1 MNKQMK
7 PDQSLLQFMLR
18 AQQQLARQ
26 NAQSSDKGYV
36 MMLTSI
42 ITILLF
48 SMLGAYLT
56 MTNLNKSA
64 VAAYAD
70 TNNTFY
76 AAESALNKRAAL
88 VAAKFDE
95 YGTPTGDG
103 IGKTAANIAN
113 CFPVGPKSTPTA
125 ATATRAADD
134 FECLNF
140 PSESKSSSNTV
151 YQSLDGTST
160 NGSSWGGSGTFTTK
174 TETNNYLA
182 YTFVADTTNYATAPI
197 APTATTPGTPGTPN
211 AKVVPSGEDYA
222 GLNVMEYKY
231 TVYATAAKNNDPTQ
245 TVDNTDAKTVLQ
257 MDFKSR
263 VIPLFQFAAFYNE
276 DMEISSSSN
285 MDVSGRVHTNGNLY
299 IQPHNTDIN
308 IATTF
313 SDSITAAGRI
323 YNRIDSNNLISSA
336 GSLARLKLTSP
347 TGTSYL
353 NFPAFD
359 SSKKS
364 PIDLAAATI
373 GGLSETEST
382 TFRSLVKD
390 NNPNSGGITPL
401 TTPNAGFLR
410 KRNYY
415 KSSIAS
421 TLAEKQAAVG
431 EYWAKADIR
440 LEMVPDRDVTNDGTN
455 PLPTDTTT
463 ATTPTSPSFTTQWN
477 RNEAII
483 PFNFTSIQAGAT
495 GATST
500 CTTTPPDAN
509 ADPVNTYVDPTRNGA
524 STLQCKVF
532 TKGQLQSLRQ
542 PVLVLTNINQ
552 VAGLQEQEA
561 VTLGATT
568 LRPSLANY
576 SIAVSN
582 KEAILLALQTAK
594 DSVEWTP
601 SLRDRGLQISNLPY
615 GRKQNNFKESFKT
628 ELVSLGMSA
637 EDLDSWSIDQ
647 IAALNDGNLTN
658 RSKTVGNETKILRA
672 LQVALASTSR
682 PVPLDS
688 LAAALNTYAAGSPEA
703 EFKGKFDDLINNGT
717 ITGLSSIDL
726 DSWTPNQIAALQGA
740 WFLPAPIQ
748 RLTSTASTD
757 SSNYRSSGFY
767 DGREQRWITMLQT
780 NIKSL
785 SVWNRDGLYVDASD
799 NNLTTAYSATT
810 DNINAAF
817 NNGAGANFTNG
828 FAFIRG
834 ATDAAQP
841 VGSLRY
847 LGLGSTNATAG
858 GLVVHATVN
867 DDLNGDGNVDV
878 TKVNPDGSAITSTNS
893 IPFDRDANENIKYEK
908 NLKGEDKIKDYEK
921 NPDGTD
927 KLDATGKKIPIKIP
941 ATRDYLRKYWG
952 QNPRQSPFGFAFN
965 GGDFLPGALNITSDR
980 AVYLQGNFNNNGG
993 AQTAQG
999 DTTLTPPDDN
1009 RLPAAIMADTIAVL
1023 SNQCTSS
1030 DKVNDALGLP
1040 LGQINC
1046 GIPSAA
1052 TGSQDLPIGIQY
1064 YSVSGSTAVNAAF
1077 LSNTDRSVGNCAPST
1092 SITEPYSCDTT
1103 GRNSGGLNNY
1113 MRMLEDW
1120 GGTGGHY
1127 VNYSG
1132 SFISLGIPLEY
1143 SGQYLPGGT
1152 YYNIPAR
1159 NFNFDNNLKMF
1170 SKLPPM
1176 TPSARYL
1183 QQEVF
1188 KRTFN

>member
-7 PDQSLLQFMLR
+7 PDRSLLQFMLR

-88 VAAKFDE
+88 VQAKFDR
-95 YGTPTGDG
+95 YSTPSG
-103 IGKTAANIAN
+103 IDLGKTAASISA
-113 CFPVGPKSTPTA
+113 CFNLGIKSTPT
-125 ATATRAADD
+125 ADD

-140 PSESKSSSNTV
+140 RSESSSNNNTV

-174 TETNNYLA
+174 TDTNNYLA

-276 DMEISSSSN
+276 DMEMSSSSN
-285 MDVSGRVHTNGNLY
+285 MDISGRIHTNGNLY
-299 IQPHNTDIN
+299 VQPHNTDPN

-313 SDSITAAGRI
+313 ADSITAAGGI
-323 YNRIDSNNLISSA
+323 YNRIDSGNLISA
-336 GSLARLKLTSP
+336 NGSLARLKLTSP
-347 TGTSYL
+347 AGTTYL
-353 NFPAFD
+353 NFPAYD
-359 SSKKS
+359 SSTKS
-364 PIDLAAATI
+364 PIDLTLTPTHPTI
-373 GGLSETEST
+373 GYLSAADSNI
-382 TFRSLVKD
+382 FKSLVKD
-390 NNPNSGGITPL
+390 KTSGIVPL

-421 TLAEKQAAVG
+421 SPTENQAAVG

-440 LEMVPDRDVTNDGTN
+440 LEMVPDRDVVNDGTN
-455 PLPTDTTT
+455 PLPTNAT
-463 ATTPTSPSFTTQWN
+463 AATPTLPSVTTLWN

-483 PFNFTSIQAGAT
+483 PFNFTSIQAGAAGT
-495 GATST
+495 SST
-500 CTTTPPDAN
+500 CTTTPPN
-509 ADPVNTYVDPTRNGA
+509 TNEDPVNTYVDPTRNGA

-542 PVLVLTNINQ
+542 PVLVLTDLNQ
-552 VAGLQEQEA
+552 AAGLREQEA
-561 VTLGATT
+561 GTLGATT

-576 SIAVSN
+576 STAVSN
-582 KEAILLALQTAK
+582 KEAILLALQTAQESG
-594 DSVEWTP
+594 DWAT
-601 SLRDRGLQISNLPY
+601 SLLERGLQISNLPASR
-615 GRKQNNFKESFKT
+615 RKDSFKD
-628 ELVSLGMSA
+628 ELANIPGMLA
-637 EDLDSWSIDQ
+637 GDLDSWSIDQ
-647 IAALNDGNLTN
+647 IAALSDGLNSDNLVN
-658 RSKTVGNETKILRA
+658 RDKTVGKEPKILRA
-672 LQVALASTSR
+672 LQVALASTSK

-688 LAAALNTYAAGSPEA
+688 LAA
-703 EFKGKFDDLINNGT
+703 KFDNSTIYPAVGLTPEQTTAEAKFKETFKTLIGS
-717 ITGLSSIDL
+717 IPGMSSGDL
-726 DSWTPNQIAALQGA
+726 DSWTPRQIAALQGA

-748 RLTSTASTD
+748 RLTSTTSTTD
-757 SSNYRSSGFY
+757 VDAADLNYRSSGFY

-785 SVWNRDGLYVDASD
+785 SVWNRDGLYVDATNEILAGAD
-799 NNLTTAYSATT
+799 AAYIPKPASIT
-810 DNINAAF
+810 DAF
-817 NNGAGANFTNG
+817 NSGNGANFTDG
-828 FAFIRG
+828 FAFIRAAAD
-834 ATDAAQP
+834 ATQP
-841 VGSLRY
+841 TGSLRF

-867 DDLNGDGNVDV
+867 DDLNGDDKVDV
-878 TKVNPDGSAITSTNS
+878 TKVNVDGSEIGTGTAAI
-893 IPFDRDANENIKYEK
+893 PYDRDANGNIKYEK
-908 NLKGEDKIKDYEK
+908 RPNGDYKTNGYEQ

-927 KLDATGKKIPIKIP
+927 KLDAGKKIPRKIP
-941 ATRDYLRKYWG
+941 QTRDYLRKYWG
-952 QNPRQSPFGFAFN
+952 QTEKKSPFGFAFN
-965 GGDFLPGALNITSDR
+965 GGDFLPGALNIASDR

-993 AQTAQG
+993 AQTAKG
-999 DTTLTPPDDN
+999 ETTLTPPDQN

-1023 SNQCTSS
+1023 SNQCTSA
-1030 DKVNDALGLP
+1030 DKVNDPLGLP

-1046 GIPSAA
+1046 GVPF
-1052 TGSQDLPIGIQY
+1052 GF

-1077 LSNTDRSVGNCAPST
+1077 LSNTDRSVGNCAPT
-1092 SITEPYSCDTT
+1092 ASITEPYSCNTT
-1103 GRNSGGLNNY
+1103 GANSGGLNNY

-1120 GGTGGHY
+1120 GGTNGHY

-1132 SFISLGIPLEY
+1132 SFVSLGTPLEY

-1159 NFNFDNNLKMF
+1159 NFNFDTNLKMF

-1188 KRTFN
+1188 KRSFN

>member
-7 PDQSLLQFMLR
+7 PDRSLLQFMLR

-95 YGTPTGDG
+95 YGTPSGDG
-103 IGKTAANIAN
+103 IGKTAANITN
-113 CFPVGPKSTPTA
+113 CFPVGLKSTPTA
-125 ATATRAADD
+125 ATATKAADD

-140 PSESKSSSNTV
+140 PSASSSNSNTV
-151 YQSLDGTST
+151 YQSLEGTST
-160 NGSSWGGSGTFTTK
+160 NSSSWGGSGTFTTK
-174 TETNNYLA
+174 TDTNNYLA
-182 YTFVADTTNYATAPI
+182 YTFVADTTSYATAPI
-197 APTATTPGTPGTPN
+197 APTATNPGTPGTPN
-211 AKVVPSGEDYA
+211 PKVVPAGEDYA

-231 TVYATAAKNNDPTQ
+231 TVYATAAKQNPGTTQ

-276 DMEISSSSN
+276 DMEMSSSSN
-285 MDVSGRVHTNGNLY
+285 MDISGKVHTNGNLY
-299 IQPHNTDIN
+299 VQPYTTDNT

-313 SDSITAAGRI
+313 ADSITAAGGI
-323 YNRIDSNNLISSA
+323 YNRIDAGNLIGA
-336 GSLARLKLTSP
+336 TGGLVRLKLTSP
-347 TGTSYL
+347 AGTYL

-359 SSKKS
+359 NDVKS
-364 PIDLAAATI
+364 PIDLTHPTI
-373 GGLSETEST
+373 GSLSVAESNI
-382 TFRSLVKD
+382 FKSLVKD
-390 NNPNSGGITPL
+390 NKLGITPL

-440 LEMVPDRDVTNDGTN
+440 LEMVPDRDVDVI
-455 PLPTDTTT
+455 
-463 ATTPTSPSFTTQWN
+463 PTSFATKWS

-500 CTTTPPDAN
+500 CTTAPPDAN
-509 ADPVNTYVDPTRNGA
+509 ADPVNTYVDPSRNGA

-542 PVLVLTNINQ
+542 PVMVLTNINQ
-552 VAGLQEQEA
+552 AAGLRAQEA
-561 VTLGATT
+561 ATLGATT
-568 LRPSLANY
+568 LRSSLTNY
-576 SIAVSN
+576 SKTVG
-582 KEAILLALQTAK
+582 KETEILLALKTAK
-594 DSVEWTP
+594 DAAEWTP
-601 SLRDRGLQISNLPY
+601 PLLDSGLQISNLY
-615 GRKQNNFKESFKT
+615 GRPQNNFRTSFNE
-628 ELVSLGMSA
+628 ELDKISGLSSG
-637 EDLDSWSIDQ
+637 DFDSWSIDQ
-647 IAALNDGNLTN
+647 VAALNDGSLAN
-658 RSKTVGNETKILRA
+658 RIKTVGKETKILRA
-672 LQVALASTSR
+672 LQVALASTSK

-688 LAAALNTYAAGSPEA
+688 LAATFDSSIYNAGAEA
-703 EFKGKFDDLINNGT
+703 DFKATFNSLISS
-717 ITGLSSIDL
+717 ITGMSSGDL

-748 RLTSTASTD
+748 RITSNVSTANGTTNL
-757 SSNYRSSGFY
+757 NYRSSGFY

-785 SVWNRDGLYVDASD
+785 SVWNRDGLYVDATNETLAGAD
-799 NNLTTAYSATT
+799 AAYIPKPASIT
-810 DNINAAF
+810 AAF
-817 NNGAGANFTNG
+817 NSGSGSNFTNG
-828 FAFIRG
+828 LAFTRA
-834 ATDAAQP
+834 ATAP
-841 VGSLRY
+841 NPLNVTSLRF
-847 LGLGSTNATAG
+847 LGLGNTDTTEG

-867 DDLNGDGNVDV
+867 DDLTGDGTVDV
-878 TKVNPDGSAITSTNS
+878 TKVNVDGSEITATNAIPYDRDAIGNIKYQKKPDGTLKKDSAGNS
-893 IPFDRDANENIKYEK
+893 IPY
-908 NLKGEDKIKDYEK
+908 
-921 NPDGTD
+921 
-927 KLDATGKKIPIKIP
+927 
-941 ATRDYLRKYWG
+941 TRDYLRKYWS
-952 QNPRQSPFGFAFN
+952 QTQRQSSFGFAFN
-965 GGDFLPGALNITSDR
+965 GGDFLPGALNIATDQ
-980 AVYLQGNFNNNGG
+980 AIYLQGDFNNNGKI
-993 AQTAQG
+993 QTAQG
-999 DTTLTPPDDN
+999 ETTLTPPDEH
-1009 RLPAAIMADTIAVL
+1009 RLPAAIMADTISVL

-1030 DKVNDALGLP
+1030 GQNTDALGIP

-1077 LSNTDRSVGNCAPST
+1077 LSNTDRSVGNCAPSA
-1092 SITEPYSCDTT
+1092 SVTEPYSCDTT
-1103 GRNSGGLNNY
+1103 GTTNGGLNNY

-1120 GGTGGHY
+1120 GGTNGHY
-1127 VNYSG
+1127 FNYSG
-1132 SFISLGIPLEY
+1132 SFVSLGIPLEY
-1143 SGQYLPGGT
+1143 SGGYLPGGT
-1152 YYNIPAR
+1152 YYNIPSR
-1159 NFNFDNNLKMF
+1159 NFNFDTNFTMF

-1183 QQEVF
+1183 QQQVF